1 MYLGTVFGKPH
12 LQHKRNEINETS
24 SSPSRFGRDLLNKC
38 CHSTRFIEKKENAH
52 TRKDIQNWT
61 LLNRNVINPYLNHI
75 WVNNRINNHVL
86 LNCLKHY
93 LNFKHQS
100 WATLFQ
106 SYNVPPLYSCYQLG
120 ALPLLFVQKADGMEN
135 HFASLNTWEPVIS
148 LKLTETNAICLWCFF
163 TWKQTTKIKASIDW
177 FHVTCHT
184 PMHRMEVSS

>member
-38 CHSTRFIEKKENAH
+38 CHLTRLIEKKENAH

-75 WVNNRINNHVL
+75 RVNNRINNHVL
-86 LNCLKHY
+86 LSCLKHY
-93 LNFKHQS
+93 VNFKHQS

-106 SYNVPPLYSCYQLG
+106 NYNWCVASVFM
-120 ALPLLFVQKADGMEN
+120 LLTRST
-135 HFASLNTWEPVIS
+135 SLIICSESRWYGEPF
-148 LKLTETNAICLWCFF
+148 CFF
-163 TWKQTTKIKASIDW
+163 QYMRAS
-177 FHVTCHT
+177 H
-184 PMHRMEVSS
+184 